1 VTERCGHLSFFC
13 YNYERKLPAP
23 HYFVGNILIAV
34 FFSSPSTVKPERG
47 LLAFTVAVAMHYDD
61 NYLTDHHEDIRINQN
76 SLSPLSE
83 CNCTVTG
90 DTVKKSGVYI

>member
-1 VTERCGHLSFFC
+1 M
-13 YNYERKLPAP
+13 
-23 HYFVGNILIAV
+23 
-34 FFSSPSTVKPERG
+34 KPERG

-90 DTVKKSGVYI
+90 ATVKTSGVYI